1 MKILCVL
8 QDFPWPTRLGTH
20 LRSQQV
26 VTCLAGMG
34 ELDLFSLVY
43 PNRPEPC
50 DLPPDVRVARLE
62 VVTSAKPDYSVGR
75 RLRWLMSRGRP
86 LEVIAAESAALR
98 ARFAAWADD
107 SYDLVWIH
115 RAGTFELIGRPRL
128 GRTIVD
134 LDDLEDQ
141 KILGR
146 LDAMRRQPS
155 SGGVRGAVHRH
166 AAAAQAGRN
175 ASRWVR
181 FQQGVARSVDTVVLC
196 SQDDLEVAGLPNA
209 VVVPNGYDAPENP
222 LGHLDVGD
230 PPVIMFQGSMRYGP
244 NTDGARWFV
253 TDIAPLVRRQLPGL
267 QIRLVGDPDGVVRG
281 LDRRPQVTVVGSVES
296 MDGEL
301 ARADLAVVPLRY
313 ASGTRLKILEALAH
327 RIPVVSTTIGAE
339 GLGLEPGRHL
349 LVADDAEG
357 FARACVA
364 ALTQPELRGRLVAEG
379 QAAFLQSHQWSRA
392 HERIRSLA
400 LGSTAPAGRGP
411 GSS

>member
-26 VTCLAGMG
+26 VASLAELG

-43 PNRPEPC
+43 PNRPEPT
-50 DLPPDVRVARLE
+50 DLPSGVQVTRFE
-62 VVTSAKPDYSVGR
+62 VVTGVKPKYSVGR
-75 RLRWLMSRGRP
+75 RLRWIMTRGRP
-86 LEVIAAESAALR
+86 LEVIASESDAVR
-98 ARFAAWADD
+98 TRFAAWQNGP
-107 SYDLVWIH
+107 YDLVWFN
-115 RAGTFELIGRPRL
+115 RAGTFEVLGRPHL

-146 LDAMRRQPS
+146 LEAMRRQS
-155 SGGVRGAVHRH
+155 VGGGIGGWIHGHV
-166 AAAAQAGRN
+166 AALQARRN
-175 ASRWVR
+175 AARWVTL
-181 FQQGVARSVDTVVLC
+181 QSSIAGSVDTVVLC
-196 SQDDLEVAGLPNA
+196 SEHDRVVAGLPNA
-209 VVVPNGYDAPENP
+209 VVVPNGYDAPPEP
-222 LGHLDVGD
+222 VGRADVGD

-253 TDIAPLVRRQLPGL
+253 TEIAPLIRRHLPSV
-267 QIRLVGDPDGVVRG
+267 QVRLVGDPDGVVMG
-281 LDRRPQVTVVGSVES
+281 LDHRPQVTVVGSVES
-296 MDGEL
+296 MDQEL

-327 RIPVVSTTIGAE
+327 RIPVVSTEIGAQ

-349 LVADDAEG
+349 LVADDAAG
-357 FARACVA
+357 FAQACVA
-364 ALTQPELRGRLVAEG
+364 ALTRPELRRRLVAEG
-379 QAAFLQSHQWSRA
+379 QSAFLQNHQWSNAR
-392 HERIRSLA
+392 ERIRTLA
-400 LGSTAPAGRGP
+400 QGSPTPASSGP